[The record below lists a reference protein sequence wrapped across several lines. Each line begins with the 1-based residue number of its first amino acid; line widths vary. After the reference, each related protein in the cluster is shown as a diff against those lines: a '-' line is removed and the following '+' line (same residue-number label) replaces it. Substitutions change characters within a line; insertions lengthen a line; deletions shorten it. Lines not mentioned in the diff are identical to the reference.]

1 MSGSGLHIHHAVPGI
16 VLLIAASLLAVSP
29 ADGTPWREIAAV
41 AIGVGASLVLDE
53 FALILHLDDV
63 YWSQEGRVSVEMVSL
78 ASASM
83 GLVLIGGAPFGVDG
97 VEARELGVR
106 LGAIGG
112 MVLNVGLVLVNV
124 FKGKVR
130 LALLA
135 AFMPVVSWIGAIRL
149 ARPGSRW
156 ARRYDAATLQRASER
171 VARFDARWDP
181 ITTRLGNLVAG
192 GCRQPAVLLQSRRI
206 RAMKQLSG
214 MDVTFLNMET
224 PTTFGHVASL
234 NLFDATGP
242 GGENV
247 LETTKQIF
255 LDRIG
260 ALEPLRR
267 RLVEVPLGLDLP
279 YWVDDPNFD
288 IDFHVR
294 HHAVP
299 PPGTPQQLSEVIS
312 RIHSRP
318 LDRSRPLW
326 ELYVIEGIDEGRLF
340 ATFTK
345 VHHATV
351 DGAAGAI
358 MLASLLDTAAGTR
371 RRWLRCCGR
380 PSHCRPSSNCI
391 QRTVIEYLK
400 RPEKAIRLTTRAIRE
415 ARRGLAERW
424 PADPRRASSPS
435 RCRARSASFMRRRI
449 RGVDHEIDNPPHLPY
464 TAAPRTPWNASIGPH
479 RRFAYT
485 TLSLEDAKT
494 IRRELGC
501 TFNDVVMAL
510 CSGVLRRYLEKHD
523 ALPSES
529 LIAGVPISVRTGDE
543 EDVYQNRVSM
553 LLADLATNEPDP
565 LKRLARVRASMD
577 KAKSSF
583 KAIPAE
589 TLQDFTQFAPPA
601 IAARAMRMVSRLK
614 IADRTA
620 PPFNLIISN
629 VPGPAHP
636 LYSGGAQ
643 LKHFYPV
650 SICTDGQ
657 GLNIT
662 VQSYNGS
669 LDFGFIVDRDLV
681 PDVWDPHRPDP
692 RGDGRTPRA
701 HVNSSRSREEDQR
714 RLVRMSSIV
723 APPDRPQVEP
733 HRALDVDPVTGAE
746 GVDDRRRSPPRTVLR
761 RRTR

>member
-1 MSGSGLHIHHAVPGI
+1 
-16 VLLIAASLLAVSP
+16 
-29 ADGTPWREIAAV
+29 
-41 AIGVGASLVLDE
+41 
-53 FALILHLDDV
+53 
-63 YWSQEGRVSVEMVSL
+63 
-78 ASASM
+78 
-83 GLVLIGGAPFGVDG
+83 
-97 VEARELGVR
+97 
-106 LGAIGG
+106 
-112 MVLNVGLVLVNV
+112 
-124 FKGKVR
+124 
-130 LALLA
+130 
-135 AFMPVVSWIGAIRL
+135 
-149 ARPGSRW
+149 
-156 ARRYDAATLQRASER
+156 
-171 VARFDARWDP
+171 
-181 ITTRLGNLVAG
+181 
-192 GCRQPAVLLQSRRI
+192 
-206 RAMKQLSG
+206 

-242 GGENV
+242 GGDNV
-247 LETTKQIF
+247 LETTKQVF

-299 PPGTPQQLSEVIS
+299 PPGTPQQLSDVIS

-358 MLASLLDTAAGTR
+358 MLASLLDTEPEPAPVAPV
-371 RRWLRCCGR
+371 RWTAEPL
-380 PSHCRPSSNCI
+380 PTDQQLI
-391 QRTVIEYLK
+391 QRTVVEYLK
-400 RPEKAIRLTTRAIRE
+400 KPEKAIRLTTRAIRE
-415 ARRGLAERW
+415 LASATQSGGLRTL
-424 PADPRRASSPS
+424 ASIVAQPVPGPLG
-435 RCRARSASFMRRRI
+435 AFMRRRI
-449 RGVDHEIDNPPHLPY
+449 RGVDHEIDDPPHLPY

-485 TLSLEDAKT
+485 TLSLEDARA
-494 IRRELGC
+494 IRRSLGC

-523 ALPSES
+523 ALPKDS

-543 EDVYQNRVSM
+543 ADTYQNRVSM

-565 LKRLARVRASMD
+565 LQRLARVRASMN
-577 KAKSSF
+577 KAKTSF

-601 IAARAMRMVSRLK
+601 VAARAMRMVSRLK

-620 PPFNLIISN
+620 PPFNLVISN
-629 VPGPAHP
+629 VPGPNFP
-636 LYSGGAQ
+636 LYSGGAE

-681 PDVWDPHRPDP
+681 PDVWILADLIHEEMAELLALA
-692 RGDGRTPRA
+692 TPQPAIRQRA
-701 HVNSSRSREEDQR
+701 AKRS
-714 RLVRMSSIV
+714 
-723 APPDRPQVEP
+723 AK
-733 HRALDVDPVTGAE
+733 
-746 GVDDRRRSPPRTVLR
+746 RTVGR
-761 RRTR
+761 